1 MGAAA
6 VIKRSR
12 FKGLRDFYVA
22 LITKNTAEAY
32 TTETPVKLARA
43 IKAKISDK
51 HSSED
56 LESDDEIEDTAETYE
71 GTEVEI
77 EVNSL
82 APQDEALLMGHKY
95 ENGYLVKNKDDKAPE
110 LAFGYRAKRMDNTY
124 EFHWLYC
131 GRFAQGREE
140 NRETGYSK
148 PTPQTETIKGNFY
161 SRKIDGN
168 YETSVDEAN
177 LMEEHA
183 TAKAAIADWFSKV
196 QEPAGTE
203 AAEA

>member
-1 MGAAA
+1 MAAAAA
-6 VIKRSR
+6 VKRSR

-22 LITKNTAEAY
+22 LITENTEEAY
-32 TTETPVKLARA
+32 ATETPVKLARA
-43 IKAKISDK
+43 IKVKINDK

-77 EVNSL
+77 EANSL
-82 APQDEALLMGHKY
+82 APQDEALLFGHKY
-95 ENGYLVKNKDDKAPE
+95 ENGFLIKNKDDKAPE

-131 GRFAQGREE
+131 GRFSQGREE

-161 SRKIDGN
+161 SRKSDGN
-168 YETSVDEAN
+168 YETYVDEAN
-177 LMEEHA
+177 LLA
-183 TAKAAIADWFSKV
+183 DNTDAAAAIQNWFGQV
-196 QEPAGTE
+196 QEPKQAAG
-203 AAEA
+203 A

>member
-1 MGAAA
+1 MAAA
-6 VIKRSR
+6 AEVKRSR

-22 LITKNTAEAY
+22 LITANTEEAY

-43 IKAKISDK
+43 IKVKVNDK

-77 EVNSL
+77 EANSL
-82 APQDEALLMGHKY
+82 APQDEALLFGHKY
-95 ENGYLVKNKDDKAPE
+95 ESGFLIKNKDDKAPE
-110 LAFGYRAKRMDNTY
+110 VAFGYRAKRMDNTY

-131 GRFAQGREE
+131 GRFSQGREE

-168 YETSVDEAN
+168 YETYVDEAN
-177 LMEEHA
+177 LLAEHTDAA
-183 TAKAAIADWFSKV
+183 TAIKNWFGQV
-196 QEPAGTE
+196 QEPKQAAG
-203 AAEA
+203 A